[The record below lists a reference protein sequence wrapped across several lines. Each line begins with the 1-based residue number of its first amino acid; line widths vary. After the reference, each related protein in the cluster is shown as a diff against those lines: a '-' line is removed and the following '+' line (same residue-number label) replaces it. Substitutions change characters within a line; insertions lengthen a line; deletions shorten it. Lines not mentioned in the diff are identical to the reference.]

1 MSYLLGN
8 TSLPMK
14 LGVLLAILTI
24 LYGFSLGIMFAEF
37 EEKVVNSLKGDAASV
52 LDTAYNGDT
61 DFMNR
66 TVSKSMHYLLRAHIH
81 ANGLGIGALVLIIGM
96 ILLTSASKLRDLSS
110 LFLGIGALGYST
122 FWMIT
127 GFLAPGMG
135 GIKQAK
141 GAVGW
146 YAMLTVIICSIGIL
160 LSLFMFFRATFF
172 SKAK

>member
-1 MSYLLGN
+1 MKDLLGN

-14 LGVLLAILTI
+14 LGVLLAILTV
-24 LYGFSLGIMFAEF
+24 LYGFGIGIMFAEF
-37 EEKVVNSLKGDAASV
+37 EDQVKDSMKEDAASV

-61 DFMNR
+61 DFMNS
-66 TVSKSMHYLLRAHIH
+66 TLSKSMNYLLRAHIH

-96 ILLTSASKLRDLSS
+96 ILLTPVSKLRDLSS

-146 YAMLTVIICSIGIL
+146 YAMLTVIICFIGIL
-160 LSLFMFFRATFF
+160 LLFFMFVRASFF

>member
-1 MSYLLGN
+1 MSNILGK

-14 LGVLLAILTI
+14 LGVLLAFLTI
-24 LYGFSLGIMFAEF
+24 LYGLGVGIMFAEF
-37 EEKVVNSLKGDAASV
+37 EEKVVNTLKDDAASV
-52 LDTAYNGDT
+52 FDTAYNRDT

-66 TVSKSMHYLLRAHIH
+66 TVSGSMHYLLRAHIH
-81 ANGLGIGALVLIIGM
+81 AFGLGIGAFVLIIGM
-96 ILLTSASKLRDLSS
+96 ISLTSESKLRDLSS

-146 YAMLTVIICSIGIL
+146 YAMLAVIICSIGIL
-160 LSLFMFFRATFF
+160 LSLFLFVRATFF
-172 SKAK
+172 SKVK

>member
-1 MSYLLGN
+1 MSDLVGN

-14 LGVLLAILTI
+14 LGVLLAFLTI
-24 LYGFSLGIMFAEF
+24 LYGFGVGIMFAEF
-37 EEKVVNSLKGDAASV
+37 EEKVVNSMKDDAAAV
-52 LDTAYNGDT
+52 FDTAYNGDT
-61 DFMNR
+61 DFMDR

-81 ANGLGIGALVLIIGM
+81 ANGLGIGALVLIISM
-96 ILLTSASKLRDLSS
+96 IVLTSASKLRDLSS

-146 YAMLTVIICSIGIL
+146 YAILTVIICSIGVL
-160 LSLFMFFRATFF
+160 LSLFLFVRATFF
-172 SKAK
+172 NKAK